1 MIDVPSGISGN
12 GGYLIKG
19 FDISAGGS
27 DPWGGTTVA
36 VSPDIWISVAIA
48 SIQSVWRGLWTS
60 RIDSERS
67 DRDEERVVTGDVGA
81 EYGYVLAFGSLVG
94 FYIPD
99 GGS

>member
-48 SIQSVWRGLWTS
+48 SIQSVWRGL
-60 RIDSERS
+60 
-67 DRDEERVVTGDVGA
+67 
-81 EYGYVLAFGSLVG
+81 
-94 FYIPD
+94 
-99 GGS
+99 